1 MGDIGDILTDTYTF
15 DDLFPDRS
23 RQSTKRGR
31 ASHQRG
37 GVLARGNIVPM
48 GGNDPYT
55 RGRRGEEFGTTP
67 QMRASASRKVKAR
80 NEFSSYLSNGR
91 AVRSFNERADGNGII
106 RFRNREE
113 MSYYQ
118 NQRGLTN
125 SYEENQRGCDNGDAN
140 ACSNVG
146 RVVGDNANPITN
158 PNASEALFG
167 FQNAPGY
174 TRDDITTLV
183 QTDGSQRT
191 SGVDNVPAGG
201 GMIQPRPDTQEAT
214 IPQENPQP
222 EVIRP
227 APQDIVVPDK
237 PKNIFVS
244 GGGRHHDSHEDKHG
258 SHTGGDVPTQPSQG
272 QDGSTSIVR
281 EEVVDLNQHDISS
294 AGRGETQN
302 EVKRYLENLKATT
315 NPFLDP
321 YKQQC
326 FTYSFYSD
334 NVRIH

>member
-15 DDLFPDRS
+15 DDLFTDRS
-23 RQSTKRGR
+23 RQSTKRGK
-31 ASHQRG
+31 ATHQRT
-37 GVLARGNIVPM
+37 GVVASGSVVPI
-48 GGNDPYT
+48 GGNDPYM

-67 QMRASASRKVKAR
+67 EMRASATRKVKAR
-80 NEFSSYLSNGR
+80 NEFSSYVSNGR
-91 AVRSFNERADGNGII
+91 AVRGFNERADGNGII
-106 RFRNREE
+106 RFRDREE
-113 MSYYQ
+113 ATYYQ

-125 SYEENQRGCDNGDAN
+125 SYEEKQRGCDNGDAT
-140 ACSNVG
+140 ACSGVG

-158 PNASEALFG
+158 PQASEALFG
-167 FQNAPGY
+167 FSRAPGY
-174 TRDDITTLV
+174 TRDDITTVV
-183 QTDGSQRT
+183 QADGSQRT

-201 GMIQPRPDTQEAT
+201 GMIQPRPTQEAT

-222 EVIRP
+222 EVVRP
-227 APQDIVVPDK
+227 PVP
-237 PKNIFVS
+237 P
-244 GGGRHHDSHEDKHG
+244 GGGGGGAGRSAFVDGGGQHHDSHEDRHG
-258 SHTGGDVPTQPSQG
+258 GHTGGDVPAQPSQG

-321 YKQQC
+321 YKQEC
-326 FTYSFYSD
+326 FTHNFYND